1 MYPYKDAVER
11 RKAHYN
17 AEIERKRRVYDS
29 LSDSTHHE
37 LREEIDREIDRLA
50 EERDAEYHRCTC
62 TCGCENETRDKG
74 VCIDCHFGSHARKD
88 EKKREQKTLRAM
100 RQLANIERGY
110 DRDVEDLRASM
121 HPF

>member
-11 RKAHYN
+11 RKAEYN
-17 AEIERKRRVYDS
+17 RQIEIKRS
-29 LSDSTHHE
+29 LFNVLSEEHHARLESDIDE
-37 LREEIDREIDRLA
+37 LIA
-50 EERDAEYHRCTC
+50 ERDAEYHRCTC
-62 TCGCENETRDKG
+62 TCGCEHETRDKG